1 VQIAN
6 ELRLGLE
13 FVDVV
18 DGFCRGWAI
27 WEVLAGRSLDDDG
40 VSVVVADDGD
50 ERDAPQIV
58 GARLAPST

>member
-1 VQIAN
+1 
-6 ELRLGLE
+6 LGLE

-18 DGFCRGWAI
+18 DGFGRCWAI

-40 VSVVVADDGD
+40 VGVVVADDGD

-58 GARLAPST
+58 GARLAPSA